1 MLRQLLLSLRITW
14 QNFFAAKLR
23 TSLTILGV
31 VIGIAAILIVMS
43 IGASAQDLVIGQI
56 RSVGSNLIGILPG
69 ASEEDGP
76 PASAF
81 GIVITT
87 LTNDDLEALREK
99 NNVPHA
105 VALSGYVTGNAT
117 VKQKEYNRSQTFQG
131 VSADMIN
138 VENNTIAAGRFFT
151 VAEEEKSA
159 HVAVL
164 GSTIAKDIFDDA
176 DPLGK
181 KIKIADQT
189 FRVIGTL
196 KPKGSSLIS
205 NFDEMIYVPLHTAQK
220 NLLGIDH
227 VNFIR
232 LRVDSEDNMTQTE
245 QDIDALLRSRHNIP
259 DDEEGDYSI
268 RNMASALTMINNITN
283 IMKYFLAAVAA
294 VSLIV
299 GGIGVM
305 NIMFIALS
313 QRIREIGL
321 RKAVGARKRDI
332 VTQFLFESM
341 TIACVGGIVG
351 FISGLSVIYFVGY
364 IAEKKGFAWTV
375 FLSMDMVIMAFI
387 TSAVLGFLFGIY
399 PAWKASKISPMEA
412 LRYE

>member
-1 MLRQLLLSLRITW
+1 MIRQLLLSLRITW

-23 TSLTILGV
+23 TSLTVLGI

-43 IGASAQDLVIGQI
+43 IGASAQDLILGQI
-56 RSVGSNLIGILPG
+56 RAVGSNLIGILPG
-69 ASEEDGP
+69 ASEDDGP

-87 LTNDDLEALREK
+87 LTNDDLEALK
-99 NNVPHA
+99 KKSNVPHA
-105 VALSGYVTGNAT
+105 IAISGYVTGNAII
-117 VKQKEYNRSQTFQG
+117 KSKNYNKSQTFQG

-138 VENNTIAAGRFFT
+138 VENNAIAAGRFFS
-151 VAEEEKSA
+151 VAEDEKNA

-164 GSTIAKDIFDDA
+164 GATIAKDIFDDA

-181 KIKIADQT
+181 KIKIDDQT
-189 FRVIGTL
+189 FRVVGVL

-205 NFDEMIYVPLHTAQK
+205 NFDEMIYIPLQAAQK
-220 NLLGIDH
+220 NLLNIDH
-227 VNFIR
+227 LSFLR
-232 LRVDSEDNMTQTE
+232 LRVESEEYMAQTE
-245 QDIDALLRSRHNIP
+245 KDVDVLLRSRHDIP
-259 DDEEGDYSI
+259 DDENGDYSI
-268 RNMASALTMINNITN
+268 RNMASALSTINNITN

-294 VSLIV
+294 VSLVV

-341 TIACVGGIVG
+341 TIACVGGIFG
-351 FISGLSVIYFVGY
+351 FISGLGVVYLVGY
-364 IAEKKGFAWTV
+364 IARIQGYTWTV
-375 FLSMDMVIMAFI
+375 FLSWDMVVMALI
-387 TSAVLGFLFGIY
+387 TSAVLGFFFGIY